1 MTREPLSTEI
11 TAQDALARA
20 VAYIRTN
27 DDPQADFTN
36 LDFYRVG
43 IRLLSGVYDG
53 TCEGAYYCVNFDA
66 LDAFGTTYEVAVNAE
81 DGSICRMRRE
91 RGAGSNHT
99 ADEVTRGFRRIFGY
113 DMRTWTPMQLRVYI
127 LALSR
132 ADRSSMQ
139 TVHELFLSVGRD
151 GFPDVPAEALTREE
165 VIDAALA
172 IQGGSSSDVL
182 AAEYL
187 AGASSDFWK
196 IAIRQPNAPSGQSI
210 VYLELNGLTGGA
222 ADNDVLRQSLRFAAR
237 SFSPVS
243 CCPPLTARTSPMAYP
258 PWMPKRRNLPPAMP
272 SSANISGIWRKKG
285 TPALLKAILR
295 TRQADSPTTRAAVS

>member
-1 MTREPLSTEI
+1 
-11 TAQDALARA
+11 
-20 VAYIRTN
+20 
-27 DDPQADFTN
+27 
-36 LDFYRVG
+36 
-43 IRLLSGVYDG
+43 
-53 TCEGAYYCVNFDA
+53 
-66 LDAFGTTYEVAVNAE
+66 
-81 DGSICRMRRE
+81 
-91 RGAGSNHT
+91 
-99 ADEVTRGFRRIFGY
+99 
-113 DMRTWTPMQLRVYI
+113 MQLRVYI

-165 VIDAALA
+165 AIDAALA

-187 AGASSDFWK
+187 AGASGDFWK

-210 VYLELNGLTGGA
+210 VYLELNGLTGALLTTTYSG
-222 ADNDVLRQSLRFAAR
+222 NLYGLPQE
-237 SFSPVS
+237 FSPVS

-258 PWMPKRRNLPPAMP
+258 PWMPKRRNLPPVP
-272 SSANISGIWRKKG
+272 PLSANISGIWQKKG

-295 TRQADSPTTRAAVS
+295 TRQADSLTTRAAVS